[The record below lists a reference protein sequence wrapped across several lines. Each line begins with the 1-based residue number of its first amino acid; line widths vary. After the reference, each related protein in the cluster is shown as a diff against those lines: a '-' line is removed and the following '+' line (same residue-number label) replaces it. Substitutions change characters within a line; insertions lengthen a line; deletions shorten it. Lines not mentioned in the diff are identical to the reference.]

1 MSVMT
6 TSETPVSTV
15 TEPEVFRRTRNRFN
29 QWLQTEFDRHYHTM
43 RDGGCL
49 FVDAAAGPSAKG
61 GIFK

>member
-43 RDGGCL
+43 RDGG
-49 FVDAAAGPSAKG
+49 
-61 GIFK
+61 

>member
-43 RDGGCL
+43 RDGGYPVQHCL
-49 FVDAAAGPSAKG
+49 HQKQHGHH
-61 GIFK
+61 

>member
-43 RDGGCL
+43 RDGGYPPGQYFTGL
-49 FVDAAAGPSAKG
+49 AG
-61 GIFK
+61 IT